1 MPRVDRV
8 REGSGGRFGTA
19 LGTLTRTLRD
29 DLWTAEPDPLPPGW
43 RDWQPAMVL
52 LVAFAVFPTGILGI
66 NQAIWQYGLGQGPGV
81 VLGAIP
87 PLAVVYAVRRP
98 LPAWW
103 AVTVTMVLVAVLAKP
118 HGPQMYPWTGSGIA
132 LHAATLFIL
141 ALRMRP
147 RIAAEALGISV
158 LVGAVCTLAASPVH
172 NPDLYQ
178 ATLIFCVTV
187 LVGAAL
193 RARGV
198 ARNQLLA
205 QTELTAEERSRRT
218 LLEERARIARELHDV
233 VAHHMSVISIQAQV
247 APHLV
252 DNPSDALRENL
263 TGIRANAVD
272 ALAELR
278 RVLGVLRSEDDLSTA
293 MRHVPQPTLDR
304 LDELVDNVRGA
315 GVEVDTRITGER
327 RALSPGV
334 ELSAFRIVQEALSNV
349 LRHAPGAA
357 IRVEVGYQ
365 ATGLALRVANTA
377 GGAAGAAGVGAEGGG
392 HGLLG
397 MRERVAMLGGEFADG
412 PIPGGGYEVVAR
424 LPLGSGA

>member
-1 MPRVDRV
+1 M
-8 REGSGGRFGTA
+8 REGSGGRFGSA

-29 DLWTAEPDPLPPGW
+29 DLWTARPDPLPRSW
-43 RDWQPAMVL
+43 RDWQPVLLL
-52 LVAFAVFPTGILGI
+52 LVAFVVFPIGIIGV
-66 NQAIWQYGLGQGPGV
+66 NEAIWQYGLGQGLGV

-87 PLAVVYAVRRP
+87 PLAVVCSVQRPVR
-98 LPAWW
+98 AWW
-103 AVTVTMVLVAVLAKP
+103 AVTVTMVLVAVLARP
-118 HGPQMYPWTGSGIA
+118 QGSQMYPWTGSGIA
-132 LHAATLFIL
+132 LHAAVLFVL

-158 LVGAVCTLAASPVH
+158 LAGAVCTLAASPVH
-172 NPDLYQ
+172 NPDLYR
-178 ATLIFCVTV
+178 AAVIFCVTV

-193 RARGV
+193 RGRREART
-198 ARNQLLA
+198 QLEA
-205 QTELTAEERSRRT
+205 QTELTAEERARRT
-218 LLEERARIARELHDV
+218 LLEERTRIARELHDV

-252 DNPSDALRENL
+252 AEPSEALRENL
-263 TGIRANAVD
+263 IGIRANAVD

-278 RVLGVLRSEDDLSTA
+278 RVLGVLRSEDDLSSA

-315 GVEVDTRITGER
+315 GLDVETRITGER

-349 LRHAPGAA
+349 LRHAPGAT

-377 GGAAGAAGVGAEGGG
+377 PPAAGVVAGVGAGAEGGG

-424 LPLGSGA
+424 LPLGSGT